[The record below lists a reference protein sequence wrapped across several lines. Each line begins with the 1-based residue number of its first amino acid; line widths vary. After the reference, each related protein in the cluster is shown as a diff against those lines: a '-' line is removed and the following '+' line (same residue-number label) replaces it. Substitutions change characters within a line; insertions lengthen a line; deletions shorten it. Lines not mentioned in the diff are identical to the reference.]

1 MKRLLPILLAVV
13 VFFAAFTLA
22 NDKPIEKAQWI
33 LGRWEYIDKE
43 GLLTEEWTKQN
54 DSVFVG
60 YSSYVMHGETLFEE
74 QLRLEQRDKQLYY
87 IPTVK
92 NQNGGKAVEF
102 KLTAITAN
110 SFVFEN
116 PAHDFPQTISY
127 THPTKDSLVAE
138 ISGTEN
144 GKFKR
149 QQFLMVKTK

>member
-1 MKRLLPILLAVV
+1 MKPLLTVLLFSALL
-13 VFFAAFTLA
+13 FTAFTLA

-33 LGRWEYIDKE
+33 LGRWEYIDKD

-74 QLRLEQRDKQLYY
+74 QLRMEQHGNDLFY

-92 NQNGGKAVEF
+92 DQNGGKAVEF

-127 THPTKDSLVAE
+127 THPTPDSLVAE
-138 ISGTEN
+138 IAGTEN

-149 QQFLMVKTK
+149 QQFLMVRGK